1 MATSRKKKN
10 PCELEIGREEKTRLT
25 KEAMLDA
32 LTRTN
37 GTVRKA
43 CQLVGISPPTFYK
56 LKKEDPDFAAEADA
70 CSRDM
75 MVDLA
80 EGSLMQRVLEG
91 DTTATI
97 FLLKTRGKYRG
108 WSEKNIPS
116 TEDIRRQREEAA
128 AMDKRV
134 KQMIDQKKRYII
146 KLLKE
151 EGKYTAELTYQ
162 VELTATL
169 MVRYNLVKDEIF
181 SPAHRMV
188 NVEIS
193 REGNTRETIS
203 PKEDLFLKIQADLQR
218 SLRAL
223 GMNTES
229 KERRTD
235 GDDFGDFMKTMQEAD
250 EHDR

>member
-1 MATSRKKKN
+1 
-10 PCELEIGREEKTRLT
+10 
-25 KEAMLDA
+25 
-32 LTRTN
+32 
-37 GTVRKA
+37 
-43 CQLVGISPPTFYK
+43 
-56 LKKEDPDFAAEADA
+56 
-70 CSRDM
+70 
-75 MVDLA
+75 MVDIA
-80 EGSLMQRVLEG
+80 ESALMNRVLEG

-108 WSEKNIPS
+108 WSEKNIP
-116 TEDIRRQREEAA
+116 TPEEVRKQEEEAA

-134 KQMIDQKKRYII
+134 KQMIEQKKRYII
-146 KLLKE
+146 KLLKK
-151 EGKYTAELTYQ
+151 EGKYTAELSYQ

-169 MVRYNLVKDEIF
+169 LMRYDMIKKEIF
-181 SPAHRMV
+181 STTHKCV

-203 PKEDLFLKIQADLQR
+203 PVEALFLKIHADLQR

-235 GDDFGDFMKTMQEAD
+235 GDDFGEFMKQMQENDD
-250 EHDR
+250 E

>member
-1 MATSRKKKN
+1 MVRLACKK
-10 PCELEIGREEKTRLT
+10 
-25 KEAMLDA
+25 A
-32 LTRTN
+32 
-37 GTVRKA
+37 
-43 CQLVGISPPTFYK
+43 GISPPTFYK
-56 LKKEDPDFAAEADA
+56 YKREDAEFAAAADVR
-70 CSRDM
+70 SRDT
-75 MVDLA
+75 MVDIA
-80 EGSLMQRVLEG
+80 ESALMNRVLEG

-108 WSEKNIPS
+108 WSEKNIP
-116 TEDIRRQREEAA
+116 TPEEVRKQEEEAA

-134 KQMIDQKKRYII
+134 KQMIEQKKRYII
-146 KLLKE
+146 KLLKK
-151 EGKYTAELTYQ
+151 EGKYTAELSYQ

-169 MVRYNLVKDEIF
+169 LMRYDMIKKEIF
-181 SPAHRMV
+181 STTHKCV

-203 PKEDLFLKIQADLQR
+203 PVEALFLKIHADLQR

-235 GDDFGDFMKTMQEAD
+235 GDDFGEFMKQMQENDD
-250 EHDR
+250 E